1 MSSTTEITSYYA
13 YDPSHALPAV
23 FAALVGI
30 SLILHTWQN
39 FHYHYWRVTFFMFY
53 GGTVFTAGW
62 IMRIASSYDP
72 GNINLYIAQ
81 TCLILAGPP
90 IYSAAEY
97 NVLGRLMHY
106 TPMHSPINPSRVL
119 YFFIYVGAAVESLT
133 AVGAVRLS
141 AANGDMDKLKD
152 GETFLSISLVLQG
165 VVECLFMS
173 MVALVHYR
181 CARAKMLT
189 PKVNTI
195 CIMLYGTS
203 ALVLLRCIF
212 RAVESFSTLS
222 VIASGT
228 CDGTCRTVLRHE
240 WYIYVFE
247 AAPMVLYTYWL
258 NIVHPGRFLPHN
270 TKVYLDFNGVERVGP
285 GWIDYRTTWMTFVD
299 PFDIRG
305 RMSGNLDHEQYWLR
319 PQEYPPVADAPAKQ
333 ESQTESARIV

>member
-1 MSSTTEITSYYA
+1 
-13 YDPSHALPAV
+13 
-23 FAALVGI
+23 
-30 SLILHTWQN
+30 
-39 FHYHYWRVTFFMFY
+39 MFY

-62 IMRIASSYDP
+62 IMRIASSYEP

-141 AANGDMDKLKD
+141 AANGNMDKLKD
-152 GETFLSISLVLQG
+152 GETFISIALVLQG

-189 PKVNTI
+189 PKVHTI

-212 RAVESFSTLS
+212 RAVESFSTLN
-222 VIASGT
+222 VIDSGT
-228 CDGTCRTVLRHE
+228 CDGTCRAVLRHE

-258 NIVHPGRFLPHN
+258 NIVHPGRFLPHS

-285 GWIDYRTTWMTFVD
+285 GWIDHRTTWMTFVD

-319 PQEYPPVADAPAKQ
+319 PEEYPPVADAPTKQ

>member
-1 MSSTTEITSYYA
+1 MSSTTEITSYYPYA
-13 YDPSHALPAV
+13 PSHALPAV

-39 FHYHYWRVTFFMFY
+39 FHYRYWRVTFFMFY
-53 GGTVFTAGW
+53 GGAVFTAGW
-62 IMRIASSYDP
+62 IMRAVSSYHP
-72 GNINLYIAQ
+72 GNINFYIAQ
-81 TCLILAGPP
+81 TCLILGGPP

-141 AANGDMDKLKD
+141 AAKGDMDLLKN
-152 GETFLSISLVLQG
+152 GETFISIALVLQG
-165 VVECLFMS
+165 AVECLFMS

-181 CARAKMLT
+181 CSRAKMLT
-189 PKVNTI
+189 PKVRSI

-203 ALVLLRCIF
+203 TLVLVRCIF

-222 VIASGT
+222 VISTGT
-228 CDGTCRTVLRHE
+228 CNGSCRTVLRHE

-258 NIVHPGRFLPHN
+258 NIVHPGRFLPRN
-270 TKVYLDFNGVERVGP
+270 TKVYLDFSGVERVGP
-285 GWIDYRTTWMTFVD
+285 GWTDNRATMMTFVD

-305 RMSGNLDHEQYWLR
+305 KMSGNPDHDQYWLR
-319 PQEYPPVADAPAKQ
+319 TEEYPVADVAAKQ
-333 ESQTESARIV
+333 ESQTESVRAV

>member
-1 MSSTTEITSYYA
+1 MSSSTEITSYYA

-30 SLILHTWQN
+30 SFLLHTWQN
-39 FHYHYWRVTFFMFY
+39 FHYRYWRVTFFMFY
-53 GGTVFTAGW
+53 GGAVFTAGW
-62 IMRIASSYDP
+62 ILRIASSYDP
-72 GNINLYIAQ
+72 GNIKLYIAQ
-81 TCLILAGPP
+81 TCLILGGPP

-97 NVLGRLMHY
+97 NILGRLMHY

-141 AANGDMDKLKD
+141 AAKGDLDLLKN
-152 GETFLSISLVLQG
+152 GETFISIALVLQG

-189 PKVNTI
+189 PKMHTI
-195 CIMLYGTS
+195 CLMLYGTS

-222 VIASGT
+222 VISSGT
-228 CDGTCRTVLRHE
+228 CNGTCRAVLRHE
-240 WYIYVFE
+240 WYIYAFE

-258 NIVHPGRFLPHN
+258 NIVHPGRFLPRN

-285 GWIDYRTTWMTFVD
+285 GWKDNRTTWITFVD

-305 RMSGNLDHEQYWLR
+305 KMSGNPDHEQYWLR
-319 PQEYPPVADAPAKQ
+319 PEEYPVVDGAAKE
-333 ESQTESARIV
+333 ESPTDSVRAV